1 MRATF
6 YDKLLRQWLTTM
18 EIHSLM
24 KYEHHFVLYLING
37 MSDEIEEI
45 RTWSKSM
52 LEEHGRNMRDALVQ
66 MGEESEK
73 MSVDGI
79 GS

>member
-1 MRATF
+1 VRATF

>member
-1 MRATF
+1 
-6 YDKLLRQWLTTM
+6 
-18 EIHSLM
+18 M

>member
-1 MRATF
+1 
-6 YDKLLRQWLTTM
+6 M

-45 RTWSKSM
+45 RCWCTTL
-52 LEEHGRNMRDALVQ
+52 LEEHGRNMRDALIQ
-66 MGEESEK
+66 MGQEQEQSDK
-73 MSVDGI
+73 MSVDG